1 MSAVAVNPIGIER
14 SPGLWALAWKRLL
27 ADRIA
32 IVSMI
37 IVIFFFAAVAR
48 CFLWSRRQRLEPRN
62 RD

>member
-1 MSAVAVNPIGIER
+1 MSAITVNPTVNPIGIER

-37 IVIFFFAAVAR
+37 IVIFF
-48 CFLWSRRQRLEPRN
+48 LLLSLEIGRAHV
-62 RD
+62 